1 MSIPGQQTINV
12 GLPNN
17 PANSDSLYQAFST
30 INNNFAT
37 LFQSSSPITT
47 LSAGNG
53 IAVSNSSSTAYQ
65 ITNTGVTSIVAG
77 QNVTITTV
85 GGSPGSNGALV
96 ISSTGTGGNGG
107 GTVNSV
113 GVTSN
118 TIAVT
123 NSPITTSGNIVIELP
138 NISGV
143 AGSYQNANLTVD
155 QTGRVTSISN
165 GSSSGTVTSIAV
177 SGGTGMAVS
186 GSPITTSGTIT
197 VTNTGVTS
205 IVAGT
210 GIAVNQANGAVTIT
224 NTGGGNGGGG
234 GTVTRVGVISNS
246 LSVSGSPV
254 VSSGN
259 IGIELPANIS
269 ANFITANVANLTIIN
284 TNHLSILSSNAHPV
298 IVSSATNTTS
308 PSLIISQKARG
319 NIASP
324 TQALV
329 NDTLLNIVSRA
340 YTSFNTYQLAG
351 GFSTVLTGAAPNSSS
366 TVSSRAVMAST
377 SNTNVYYNLIVDETG
392 NTFIPGKI
400 SMQQTS
406 NIAQIPGVFLSR
418 ARGTDY
424 NNVSPVQAGDII
436 GRIMGYGYS
445 GNGTTAVSGVNGYTF
460 AGSTEWSVSALPSS
474 SGASLPSDYI
484 IKTVSTANTTL
495 SSVFSNTGNLTIP
508 GTFIGNGLSITG
520 NLSVGNVTAN
530 NVSATTLTGTLTT
543 AAQPNITSV
552 GTLVNLTVTG
562 NVGAANIS
570 GTLLTATQTNITTVG
585 TLGNLTVTGNIN
597 AAKFIGNGSSLTGV
611 TATTATTAGTVTTN
625 AQPNITSVGTLSD
638 LSVTGTVNANTVNAI
653 LMSGTLTTAAQANIT
668 SVGTLTSLKVSGN
681 ANIGGI
687 ETTLAVTGDTSSTIV
702 GTIPILINGVTY
714 QIMLTQ

>member
-65 ITNTGVTSIVAG
+65 ITNTGVTSLIAG

-85 GGSPGSNGALV
+85 CGSPGSNGALV

-113 GVTSN
+113 GITSN

-123 NSPITTSGNIVIELP
+123 NSPITTSGNIAIELP

-155 QTGRVTSISN
+155 QTGRVISISN

-186 GSPITTSGTIT
+186 GSPITSSGTIT

-210 GIAVNQANGAVTIT
+210 GISVNQANGAVTIT

-246 LSVSGSPV
+246 LSVSGSPI

-259 IGIELPANIS
+259 IEIELPANIS
-269 ANFITANVANLTIIN
+269 ANVITANTANLAVIHANRLTV
-284 TNHLSILSSNAHPV
+284 TTSNQSP
-298 IVSSATNTTS
+298 ITFSSSANSASTAS
-308 PSLIISQKARG
+308 IISQKSRG
-319 NIASP
+319 NATNP
-324 TQALV
+324 TQANV
-329 NDTLLNIVSRA
+329 NDFMLYISSKA
-340 YTSFNTYQLAG
+340 YTSFNSYQLGG
-351 GFSTVLTGAAPNSSS
+351 GFNTVYTGAAPNSSS
-366 TVSSRAVMAST
+366 TVSSRAVMFST
-377 SNTNVYYNLIVDETG
+377 SNANVYYNLSVDETG

-400 SMQQTS
+400 QMQQTS

-424 NNVSPVQAGDII
+424 ENVSPVQVGDTV

-445 GNGTTAVSGVNGYTF
+445 GNGTTSVSGVNGYTF
-460 AGSTEWSVSALPSS
+460 AGSADWTVAALPSS
-474 SGASLPSDYI
+474 SGASLPTDYT
-484 IKTVSTANTTL
+484 IKTVSTANATL

-520 NLSVGNVTAN
+520 NFSVGNVVAN
-530 NVSATTLTGTLTT
+530 NVTANTLTGTLTT
-543 AAQPNITSV
+543 AAQPNVTSL
-552 GTLVNLTVTG
+552 GTLANLTVAG
-562 NVGAANIS
+562 NVSAANIS
-570 GTLLTATQTNITTVG
+570 GTITTATQTNITTVG
-585 TLGNLTVTGNIN
+585 TLGNLTVTGNIV
-597 AAKFIGNGSSLTGV
+597 AGRVSGNGAGLTSV
-611 TATTATTAGTVTTN
+611 AAATATTAGTVTAN
-625 AQPNITSVGTLSD
+625 AQPSITSVGTLTSLD
-638 LSVTGTVNANTVNAI
+638 VLTYVNAST
-653 LMSGTLTTAAQANIT
+653 LGGSLTTAAQANIT
-668 SVGTLTSLKVSGN
+668 SVGTLTSLRVSGN
-681 ANIGGI
+681 ANVGGI
-687 ETTLAVTGDTSSTIV
+687 ETTLSATANTTATLVA
-702 GTIPILINGVTY
+702 TIPILINGVAY
-714 QIMLTQ
+714 KIMLTQ